1 MEPAIRLRIGAL
13 KVQLTE
19 WLSSLEPPTRDQIE
33 TALRDLSL
41 LLYLSEPQQGWEASP
56 APAVNSPICAQ
67 PSCKAGWREGL
78 INYAHPDNDP
88 VWFCRQHAIKI
99 QAGGHAPPG
108 TLLPP
113 KLLHDKSIDMA
124 KRWTA
129 FEKKI
134 GERLKVEAEAE
145 KFDWREK

>member
-67 PSCKAGWREGL
+67 PSSPILTMTQSGFVVSTQSRSKLEAMRRP
-78 INYAHPDNDP
+78 AP
-88 VWFCRQHAIKI
+88 FCRRSCSTTSLLTWQS
-99 QAGGHAPPG
+99 GGQPLRRRWAKG
-108 TLLPP
+108 SRL
-113 KLLHDKSIDMA
+113 KLRLRSL
-124 KRWTA
+124 
-129 FEKKI
+129 I
-134 GERLKVEAEAE
+134 GERSDA
-145 KFDWREK
+145 R